1 MGKKASKKSAGG
13 PRDTRPRLSEHP
25 RARRQ
30 IRQAK
35 AWGGLIGFGLVGML
49 SLQAGSL
56 PADALT
62 RALTGGIA
70 IYIAA
75 WVLAVVVWTQIARS
89 ELAVAEQRWATELE
103 ERRARE
109 QADAEA
115 RAAARAAE
123 RAKVKAI

>member
-1 MGKKASKKSAGG
+1 MAKKPSK
-13 PRDTRPRLSEHP
+13 DTAPDKRPRLSQHP

-35 AWGGLIGFGLVGML
+35 AWGGLVGFVLVGVL

-70 IYIAA
+70 VYLAA
-75 WVLAVVVWTQIARS
+75 WVLAVVVWTQIARG
-89 ELAVAEQRWATELE
+89 ELIVAEQRWMQELD

-109 QADAEA
+109 QAEAEQ
-115 RAAARAAE
+115 RAAQRAAE
-123 RAKVKAI
+123 RAKVASI

>member
-1 MGKKASKKSAGG
+1 MAKKAKKNAAG
-13 PRDTRPRLSEHP
+13 PPDKRPRLSEHP

-35 AWGGLIGFGLVGML
+35 AWGGLVGFGLVGVL

-62 RALTGGIA
+62 RALVGGIA
-70 IYIAA
+70 VYIAA
-75 WVLAVVVWTQIARS
+75 WVLAVVVWTQIARG
-89 ELAVAEQRWATELE
+89 ELIAAEQRWAQELE

-109 QADAEA
+109 QAEA
-115 RAAARAAE
+115 DERAAARAAE
-123 RAKVKAI
+123 RAKVASI

>member
-1 MGKKASKKSAGG
+1 MAKKQAKNAAADK
-13 PRDTRPRLSEHP
+13 RPRLSEHP

-35 AWGGLIGFGLVGML
+35 AWGGLVGFALVGIL

-62 RALTGGIA
+62 RALTGGVA
-70 IYIAA
+70 VYIAA
-75 WVLAVVVWTQIARS
+75 WVLAVVVWTQIARG
-89 ELAVAEQRWATELE
+89 ELIVAEQRWMEELE
-103 ERRARE
+103 ARRARE
-109 QADAEA
+109 QVEAEQ

-123 RAKVKAI
+123 RAKVAAI